1 MPLAKTR
8 LSPSEATV
16 EGSQVLYSL
25 VSGKNWS
32 SRLSMSTLRRPSM
45 AQCRTRSLE
54 EVMKAVIMEDIPL
67 DYGPW
72 LSMSPEGLHF
82 LQRLLQRDP
91 AQRASALEALEHPWF
106 ARHFGGG
113 GGQQQEESD
122 QAPASGMTLP
132 RSRNNIVP
140 LDVGGSG
147 GGAAAPRC
155 CFYSSAAA
163 SVLRTRSG
171 V

>member
-1 MPLAKTR
+1 M
-8 LSPSEATV
+8 
-16 EGSQVLYSL
+16 
-25 VSGKNWS
+25 
-32 SRLSMSTLRRPSM
+32 MRRPTM

-72 LSMSPEGLHF
+72 LAMSPEGLHF

-91 AQRASALEALEHPWF
+91 AQRASATEALEHPWF
-106 ARHFGGG
+106 ARHLGGG
-113 GGQQQEESD
+113 GRQAEEPD
-122 QAPASGMTLP
+122 QAAAARG
-132 RSRNNIVP
+132 SRNNIVP
-140 LDVGGSG
+140 LDGG
-147 GGAAAPRC
+147 GGAPPRC

-163 SVLRTRSG
+163 CVLRTRSG